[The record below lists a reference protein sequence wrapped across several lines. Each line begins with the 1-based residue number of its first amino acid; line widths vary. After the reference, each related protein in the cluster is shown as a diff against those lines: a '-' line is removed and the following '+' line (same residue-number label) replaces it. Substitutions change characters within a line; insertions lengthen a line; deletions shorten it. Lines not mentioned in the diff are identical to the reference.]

1 MAPGSWTRRRALAT
15 VGSLSLG
22 GLLAACGDGSD
33 SGSGG
38 PSGATAQRTVTTEE
52 GGEATVEPRSTPSRA
67 TNERFDD
74 AGGGCRLSTEL
85 TGGPYYF
92 DVDAIRRDIT
102 EDRDGMPLRVG
113 VRVRE
118 AGSCE
123 PLENAVVDVW
133 HCDAVGTYSGFEA
146 ASRGVPGSGPTDDE
160 TYLRGAQVTDADGI
174 VEFKTIYPGF
184 YPGRTVHIH
193 AKVHLDRSTLL
204 TTQFFFDDR
213 VSDRV
218 FSAAPYAAADQ
229 RRIRN
234 DGDGI
239 YDRSLELTLS
249 DEGDGM
255 LGLITLDVQ
264 RT

>member
-22 GLLAACGDGSD
+22 GLLAACGDG
-33 SGSGG
+33 GG
-38 PSGATAQRTVTTEE
+38 GSGATAQRTVTTEE
-52 GGEATVEPRSTPSRA
+52 GGDATVEPRSTPSRA

-74 AGGGCRLSTEL
+74 AGGCRLSTEL
-85 TGGPYYF
+85 TEGPYYF

-174 VEFKTIYPGF
+174 VEFKTIYPGY